1 MTLLHG
7 PILRLASTAAQ
18 PRLPARLC
26 WYSLAGMKVLALDFD
41 GVLSDSAR
49 EAFAVALR
57 TFAEL
62 RPGSRLARV
71 AEGPEAEADPALFQA
86 FVGLMPL
93 GNRGDDYAVALAAM
107 EAGVEIRDQADY
119 GAWYASQEV
128 PFLRAF
134 HARFYEVRSAWA
146 RRDPEGWLRLLP
158 PFAPI
163 FEVLR
168 RRAGEA
174 AYAIATA
181 KDHASV
187 ARLLAAYGAADL
199 FDPRLVL
206 DKEAGVSKVAHL
218 TRLSRGLGLPFQE
231 ITFVDDKVNHL
242 QEAARLGVR
251 CALAAWGYNGPR
263 ERAEAR
269 EAGFLVC
276 TLGDAESL
284 LFGPP
289 PPAGDLR

>member
-1 MTLLHG
+1 
-7 PILRLASTAAQ
+7 
-18 PRLPARLC
+18 
-26 WYSLAGMKVLALDFD
+26 MKALALDFD

-57 TFAEL
+57 AYADL
-62 RPGSRLARV
+62 RPTSRLA
-71 AEGPEAEADPALFQA
+71 EAARRPDAGANPALFEA

-93 GNRGDDYAVALAAM
+93 GNRGDDYAVALAAVD
-107 EAGVEIRDQADY
+107 AGVAIRDQADY

-146 RRDPEGWLRLLP
+146 GRDPEGWLRLLP

-163 FEVLR
+163 LETLR

-174 AYAIATA
+174 AYAVATA
-181 KDHASV
+181 KDRASV
-187 ARLLAAYGAADL
+187 LRLLDAYGAADL
-199 FDPRLVL
+199 FDPGLVL
-206 DKEAGVSKVAHL
+206 DKETGVSKCAHL
-218 TRLSRGLGLPFQE
+218 SHLSRGLGLPFEE

-242 QEAARLGVR
+242 QEAAPLGVR
-251 CALAAWGYNGPR
+251 CALAAWGYNGAR
-263 ERAEAR
+263 EHAEAR

-276 TLGDAESL
+276 GLEDAEAL

-289 PPAGDLR
+289 PPAGNLR